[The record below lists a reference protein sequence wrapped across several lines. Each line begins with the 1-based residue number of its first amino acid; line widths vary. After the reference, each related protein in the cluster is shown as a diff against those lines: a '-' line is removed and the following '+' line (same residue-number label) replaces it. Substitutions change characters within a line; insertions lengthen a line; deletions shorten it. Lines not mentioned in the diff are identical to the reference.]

1 MKGLKAVSKKT
12 KGINYSSRVA
22 LYYSPSKD
30 TVSTTA
36 GEDKILLTYLIRENT
51 PQEIEETVNHFKRL

>member
-1 MKGLKAVSKKT
+1 MKGLKAVAKKT
-12 KGINYSSRVA
+12 IGINYSTRIA

-36 GEDKILLTYLIRENT
+36 GEDKNLLTYLIRECT
-51 PQEIEETVNHFKRL
+51 PEEIQETVEKFKRL